1 RAEVFDDSDH
11 PNVEA
16 AFEVPGVRSSEIKI
30 CVRNDVLMIQGQRVP
45 RHFSRPRPPVAR
57 PPTPNTSQP
66 SVAPIRLPSLEI
78 KEFHY
83 GKFYRALRLPSGAD
97 VTKIRAVLTNGV
109 LTVTWP
115 RVKPDWLTFQGY
127 RKE

>member
-1 RAEVFDDSDH
+1 RNHVFDHSDH
-11 PNVEA
+11 PNVET
-16 AFEVPGVRSSEIKI
+16 AFEVPGVRSSEINI
-30 CVRNDVLMIQGQRVP
+30 CVQHDVLMIQGQRVP
-45 RHFSRPRPPVAR
+45 RHFSRPHSPVAP

-66 SVAPIRLPSLEI
+66 SATPIRLPSLKI

-83 GKFYRALRLPSGAD
+83 GEFYRALRLPSGAD
-97 VTKIRAVLTNGV
+97 VTKVCAVLTNGV

-115 RVKPDWLTFQGY
+115 RVKPDGFTFQGF